1 MDTPPS
7 VSPSGDRMA
16 QVFGDFDPG
25 KHEEEARRRWGHT
38 EAYAE
43 SARRT
48 SHYSTKDWQRF
59 QAQNEEVGK
68 TIATLMD
75 QGVPPTDPRALD
87 AVEQARLQI
96 DTWFYPCS
104 RAMHAELGRM
114 YVADP
119 RFTATYDKIRPRMA
133 QYICDATQANLAR
146 GEA

>member
-1 MDTPPS
+1 MDTPAPA
-7 VSPSGDRMA
+7 SPSGEHSAR
-16 QVFGDFDPG
+16 VFGDFDHG
-25 KHEEEARRRWGHT
+25 KYEEEARQRWGDT
-38 EAYAE
+38 DAYAE

-48 SHYSTKDWQRF
+48 SRYAAEDWQRF
-59 QAQNEEVGK
+59 KAESEEVGRV
-68 TIATLMD
+68 IAALME
-75 QGVPPTDPRALD
+75 QEVPPTDPRALD

-119 RFTATYDKIRPRMA
+119 RFTAAYDQIRPGMA